1 MMQWPKAPGNVAMP
15 SLRAKGS
22 WESPRCSSTSASLQ
36 GDASCNDTDGNHT
49 PLLRPVSLSHAEAV
63 SKGWCR
69 RWAPRA
75 DCAQSLTVTESLFG
89 YYHWSLGSTRAAQLL
104 FVCLQHCAITGDF
117 LCSSSFSSD
126 ALRCH
131 CLDLTCLWCWSFG
144 CVFPLELAGQ
154 LHHSSFFFA
163 PLRFRTM
170 SAICFWCFYL
180 AWTFVLTLT
189 GQRCLHH
196 PLLFFAPVGLCCLC
210 LWWCCAFGSAFT
222 LGFARH
228 SHLFGGRHRW
238 DHWYLTERTEQ
249 RGSISVGDGF
259 GATSWGQHCDMGGCR
274 QPHPTS
280 PSAAVRAAGSP
291 RQ

>member
-22 WESPRCSSTSASLQ
+22 WESPHCSSTSASLQ
-36 GDASCNDTDGNHT
+36 GDASWNDTDGNHT
-49 PLLRPVSLSHAEAV
+49 PLLRPVSLSHAEAA

-144 CVFPLELAGQ
+144 CVSPGAGW
-154 LHHSSFFFA
+154 SVS
-163 PLRFRTM
+163 
-170 SAICFWCFYL
+170 
-180 AWTFVLTLT
+180 
-189 GQRCLHH
+189 
-196 PLLFFAPVGLCCLC
+196 PLLFLLCTSEVPHHECDLFLVLLLGLDVCADLDWSALASPPLALLCTCGLVLPVLGPLVVLCF
-210 LWWCCAFGSAFT
+210 W
-222 LGFARH
+222 
-228 SHLFGGRHRW
+228 
-238 DHWYLTERTEQ
+238 
-249 RGSISVGDGF
+249 
-259 GATSWGQHCDMGGCR
+259 
-274 QPHPTS
+274 
-280 PSAAVRAAGSP
+280 
-291 RQ
+291 